1 MFPLAMTTLMQPLM
15 TTPARVTAAAN
26 PQPLSSN
33 TSQRPASLAVSDYY
47 QDAAQIPQ
55 YAVDDVAATI
65 AAGIVVNY
73 PNLRALNPTRSA
85 TRGEVAALIHQALV
99 SQGKAAPI
107 ADQTAAQYVVVQR

>member
-1 MFPLAMTTLMQPLM
+1 MQPLM
-15 TTPARVTAAAN
+15 ATPARATASAN
-26 PQPLSSN
+26 SAPVSSN
-33 TSQRPASLAVSDYY
+33 APQRPASLAVSDYY

-55 YAVDDVAATI
+55 YAVDDVAATT

-73 PNLRALNPTRSA
+73 PDRRMLNLTRPA

-107 ADQTAAQYVVVQR
+107 ADRPEAQYVVDR